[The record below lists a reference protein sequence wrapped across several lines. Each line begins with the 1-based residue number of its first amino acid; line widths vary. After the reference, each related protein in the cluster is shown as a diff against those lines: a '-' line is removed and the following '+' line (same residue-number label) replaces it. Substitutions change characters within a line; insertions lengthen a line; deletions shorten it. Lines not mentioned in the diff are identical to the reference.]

1 MTADNEANIH
11 PLKRIALL
19 FSGGPAPSAN
29 AVISSAAL
37 SFLDHG
43 IEVIGMVEGFSH
55 LESVSSG
62 LVEGQHYLVLDPTI
76 SKIRNERGVYIRSSR
91 ANPGKAIKCQADL
104 SDPKKREKLK
114 AVVDGL
120 KSLKVDALVTM
131 GGDDTLKT
139 ANFIHLMGMPTI
151 HVPKT
156 IDNDYF
162 GIAWTFGFWTAVD
175 AAKVPLLTLKA
186 DADSTNAY
194 FLVEMMGRKAGWI
207 TYAAG
212 LAAEACAMIA
222 AEEIEGDLDLEALAS
237 SLADMIIARDAD
249 GRTAGII
256 CIAEGLADK
265 LPESAKPKE
274 IDQHGNVYFGKA
286 ELCKTLAD
294 RISAIYKERTGRQK
308 KINPKQIG
316 YETRTA
322 APIAYDTVLA
332 SMLGYGAYRL
342 ASEGKFGHMVSV
354 RDNFDL
360 VAVPFSELVD
370 PRTLTTKVR
379 MVPSESDFHRLK
391 EALSYPKK
399 MRPVL

>member
-1 MTADNEANIH
+1 MSETLH
-11 PLKRIALL
+11 PKKVALL

-43 IEVIGMVEGFSH
+43 IEVVGILEGFSN
-55 LESVSSG
+55 LEARPDE
-62 LVEGQHYLVLDPTI
+62 LIAGQHYLELDTTI

-91 ANPGKAIKCQADL
+91 ANPGKGVRDKADL
-104 SDPKKREKLK
+104 GDAVKTEKLH
-114 AVVDGL
+114 AVIRGL
-120 KSLKVDALVTM
+120 RGLKVDALVTM

-139 ANFIHLMGMPTI
+139 ANFLYILGMPTI

-156 IDNDYF
+156 IDNDYY
-162 GIAWTFGFWTAVD
+162 GIAWTFGFWTAVE
-175 AAKVPLLTLKA
+175 AAKVPLLTLKS

-222 AEEIEGDLDLEALAS
+222 AEDVEGDLDLEGLAS
-237 SLADMIIARDAD
+237 RLAATIIERDAD
-249 GRTAGII
+249 GRTSGVI

-265 LPESAKPKE
+265 LPDAAKPKE
-274 IDQHGNVYFGKA
+274 IDQHGNIYFGKA
-286 ELCKTLAD
+286 ELCKTLAE
-294 RISAIYKERTGRQK
+294 RIAAIYHERTGRQK

-322 APIAYDTVLA
+322 APMAYDTVLS
-332 SMLGYGAYRL
+332 SMLGHGAYRL
-342 ASEGKFGHMVSV
+342 ASDGKFGHMVSV
-354 RDNFDL
+354 KDNFDL
-360 VAVPFSELVD
+360 MAVPFSELVD
-370 PRTLTTKVR
+370 PETLTTKVR
-379 MVPSESDFHRLK
+379 MVSRSSDFYRLK

-399 MRPVL
+399 G